1 MNFTLL
7 PFEGT
12 DSIKLGMT
20 SSEIKTILGDLSKH
34 VDKTSWN
41 NDMDQFDFVQVEY
54 NANNRSLSFEFYSP
68 ATVFFNNIQLIGADY
83 FEVKMLFETL
93 DENLIYEEEV
103 GFISTNYQMGIYAPG
118 ESSNRIVE
126 AVLVG
131 EESYYDAV
139 ISELQG

>member
-20 SSEIKTILGDLSKH
+20 SSEIKSILEDSPEH
-34 VDKTSWN
+34 VNKSSWN

-54 NANNRSLSFEFYSP
+54 NADNKSISFEFYSP
-68 ATVFFNNIQLIGADY
+68 ANVFFNNFQIIEADY

-103 GFISTNYQMGIYAPG
+103 GFISTKYQMGIYAPG

-139 ISELQG
+139 VSELQG